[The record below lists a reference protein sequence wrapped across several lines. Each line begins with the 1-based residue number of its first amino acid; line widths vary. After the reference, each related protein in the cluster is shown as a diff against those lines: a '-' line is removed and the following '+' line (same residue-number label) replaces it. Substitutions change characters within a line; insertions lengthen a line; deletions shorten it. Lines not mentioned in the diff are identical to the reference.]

1 MGGPGSPAAV
11 ERWGVPGV
19 VAPLA
24 LFGILA
30 VYLLAR
36 WASPTST
43 RRRPPGD
50 RDPRTIGAGFAS
62 GRGGYSSFWP
72 VTSDEGEY
80 ARIYSD
86 TKGRSR

>member
-1 MGGPGSPAAV
+1 MGGPGSPAVV
-11 ERWGVPGV
+11 EGWGVLGV

-24 LFGILA
+24 LFGIFA

-36 WASPTST
+36 WASPTAM
-43 RRRPPGD
+43 RHRPPGD
-50 RDPRTIGAGFAS
+50 RDPKTIGADFAS
-62 GRGGYSSFWP
+62 GRGGHSSFWS

-80 ARIYSD
+80 AKIYSD